1 MSPQQFNVLTWDFN
15 SDRLKYY
22 DVLPYF
28 RDLFKQ
34 KQKTFKL
41 KRVAKIIERNPDAK
55 KYYWVPTNREELKEF
70 IEKEAMYRYWSRCEW
85 EMIIHGWPKREQSYK
100 LDVYEQIM
108 MNIDIVTDILYTELL
123 KPEE

>member
-41 KRVAKIIERNPDAK
+41 KRVAKIIERNPNAK